1 MDIKEAKMQI
11 AKEFIGKY
19 LEWLNDHNNADLT
32 DREYGR
38 KYGWGKFSEPQKDTQ
53 KTLLWF
59 AGHIFQGKYLQQ
71 WRQEGID
78 PFELHRAGFL
88 SYDNCSSWKARN
100 LGKTNFFYIS
110 QAKAKEIYKAYKNG
124 FFAEV

>member
-1 MDIKEAKMQI
+1 MGIKEAKLKI
-11 AKEFIGKY
+11 ASEFITKY

-32 DREYGR
+32 DREYGN

-59 AGHIFQGKYLQQ
+59 VSHIFSGKYLEQ
-71 WRQEGID
+71 WKKDGID
-78 PFELHRAGFL
+78 PFELYRAGFL
-88 SYDNCSSWKARN
+88 SYDHCTSWKARN